1 MTNAI
6 PPNWIKSKLRFHPC
20 LPKVDTRNTW
30 VTGITLNK
38 RAGSKADKM
47 NIAKIMIAGSHIVCA
62 FNKVPKV
69 GTAAISATYSRK
81 ANKSNAIHTRATTN
95 KAAVSNKNILKMSLL
110 EAPLHLCTPTDLAR
124 IGREDTEFK
133 I

>member
-20 LPKVDTRNTW
+20 LPEVDTRNTW

-47 NIAKIMIAGSHIVCA
+47 NIA
-62 FNKVPKV
+62 
-69 GTAAISATYSRK
+69 
-81 ANKSNAIHTRATTN
+81 
-95 KAAVSNKNILKMSLL
+95 
-110 EAPLHLCTPTDLAR
+110 
-124 IGREDTEFK
+124 
-133 I
+133 

>member
-20 LPKVDTRNTW
+20 LPEVDTRNTW

-47 NIAKIMIAGSHIVCA
+47 NIAKIINRSC
-62 FNKVPKV
+62 NKTK
-69 GTAAISATYSRK
+69 
-81 ANKSNAIHTRATTN
+81 
-95 KAAVSNKNILKMSLL
+95 
-110 EAPLHLCTPTDLAR
+110 
-124 IGREDTEFK
+124 
-133 I
+133 